1 MKEREE
7 VLKTLR
13 TEGEMRW
20 MENKE
25 CEEMREEVERA
36 KKKEERGG
44 WTVRR
49 EGLVGHVE
57 SRNVSGQ

>member
-13 TEGEMRW
+13 TGGEMRW

-25 CEEMREEVERA
+25 CEEKREEVERP
-36 KKKEERGG
+36 KEKEERGG
-44 WTVRR
+44 WTARR
-49 EGLVGHVE
+49 EGLDGHAE
-57 SRNVSGQ
+57 RRSVSG

>member
-25 CEEMREEVERA
+25 CEETREEVKRA
-36 KKKEERGG
+36 KEKEERGE
-44 WTVRR
+44 WTAGR
-49 EGLVGHVE
+49 EGLVGHAE
-57 SRNVSGQ
+57 ICNVSGQ